1 MKKKTYLFCAAAL
14 VAACSLP
21 GCNDDES
28 AAPEKEILISVNAED
43 PATRAGVAGEQ
54 VDSLVFLGED
64 GSEALTLYQHVSQMS
79 GFPEETA
86 TKGSALTT
94 ANISQFGLDGYLT
107 TAVAGVASHYIDNR
121 QANKSGSAWTLYQ
134 SGTTPYNWVNGTSIA
149 FWARAPYTQ
158 AVTVSSDYSSMS
170 FNYTLPAP
178 QTDEADATR
187 QQDIVAAYANASYN
201 DTETAGTPGMVG
213 FTFGHALAAIRFD
226 ISNLASGYTV
236 TKVTLEGIN
245 AGGSCTVTPP
255 STTGAAPT
263 FAWTLGSTTGTYVQ
277 TLSASDFGSATVG
290 GSNRTAVLKENS
302 GKVFFIPPQTFGTGA
317 KATLTLNDGI
327 NTVNV
332 TASLA
337 GKTVAASNMYTYN
350 VTATMTVWEYTLE
363 SLSNLVTY
371 GHIAAPDFGTVTV
384 NSYKTSNT
392 SSTPVPVAWT
402 IQYSANGSTW
412 KNTLAE
418 ATSDKFGLAISA
430 QDGDHN
436 TITASVARAHTESEH
451 QLSGGGVEDAAVA
464 TLRSR
469 SAIGSSTNYFDLS
482 KHPFYPPASVGTSA
496 EEAQETANCYVITAP
511 GYYKFPLVY
520 GNAIKNGAT
529 NYQSFWPQHGTAD
542 ETVGNNV
549 SHFLHRFLQHNDQYI
564 TDPWLKNNGA
574 TVSDAVVVWQDMPNL
589 LKDSDISISGDYVQF
604 SIPEEQ
610 IRPGNIVLAARDAS
624 GTILWSWHLWVTE
637 KDLTPQAVND
647 WNGNTYQMMNYNL
660 GWTDANNAMSDKW
673 DSWDL
678 YVKVR
683 QDESGE
689 VKIFRVQQIGESIEV
704 KENVGS
710 NPFYQWGRKDPF
722 IGAIGSDSNKA
733 MYSTAYNVNNF
744 VRDATHTAFG
754 NPPSGSLIGH
764 SIKNPWIHY
773 YNATSWDYTGN
784 NHRASYG
791 NLWDA
796 VFINDDTSVRDNHA
810 TRVKSVYD
818 PCPRGFSVTAGYSYT
833 GFALGNAT
841 GWNRYQ
847 DHDVN
852 GEILTSAN
860 GYRFNTRNGS
870 GTIFFPFCGARGGDG
885 DQGIYSV
892 TSLGYYWTSV
902 CNPRTPVDYTNN
914 NDKKSIFLYIAI
926 GESPQDGTVRATH
939 EQMKAAAY
947 SIRPI
952 RDRESTPSQ
961 SAASAFVPESPTVSH
976 VLSW

>member
-1 MKKKTYLFCAAAL
+1 MKKKTYLFCATVL

-43 PATRAGVAGEQ
+43 PATRAGIAGEQ

-64 GSEALTLYQHVSQMS
+64 GSEALTLYEHVSQMT
-79 GFPEETA
+79 GFPEELA
-86 TKGSALTT
+86 TKGSTLTT
-94 ANISQFGLDGYLT
+94 ANIAQFGLDGYLT
-107 TAVAGVASHYIDNR
+107 TAITGKPTHYIDNG
-121 QANKSGSAWTLYQ
+121 QVNKSGSAWTLYQ
-134 SGTTPYNWVNGTSIA
+134 TGTTPYNWVNGTSIA

-158 AVTVSSDYSSMS
+158 AVTVASGYGTMS
-170 FNYTLPAP
+170 FNYTLPEH
-178 QTDEADATR
+178 QTDNADATR

-201 DTETAGTPGMVG
+201 DTEAAGTPGMVN

-226 ISNLASGYTV
+226 ISNLTSGYTV
-236 TKVTLEGIN
+236 TKVTLSGVN

-255 STTGAAPT
+255 STTGTAPT
-263 FAWTLGSTTGTYVQ
+263 FAWTLGTTTGTYVQ
-277 TLSASDFGSATVG
+277 TLSASDFGTATVG
-290 GSNRTAVLKENS
+290 GSNRTAVLKENG

-317 KATLTLNDGI
+317 TATLTLSDGI
-327 NTVNV
+327 NTVDV

-371 GHIAAPDFGTVTV
+371 GHLAAPDFGTVTV

-392 SSTPVPVAWT
+392 SSTPIPVAWT
-402 IQYSANGSTW
+402 IQYSANGTTW
-412 KNTLAE
+412 KNSLAE
-418 ATSDKFGLAISA
+418 TTGDKFGLTISA
-430 QDGDHN
+430 QDGDSN

-451 QLSGGGVEDAAVA
+451 QVSGGGVEDAAIA

-469 SAIGSSTNYFDLS
+469 TLIGSSTNYFDLS
-482 KHPFYPPASVGTSA
+482 KHPFYPPASVATSA

-529 NYQSFWPQHGTAD
+529 NYQSFWPQHGTEY
-542 ETVGNNV
+542 ETTGNNIAYY
-549 SHFLHRFLQHNDQYI
+549 LRRFLQHNDQYI

-574 TVSDAVVVWQDMPNL
+574 TVSDAVVLWQDAPYL
-589 LKDSDISISGDYVQF
+589 LEDSDISISGDYVQF
-604 SIPEEQ
+604 YIPEEH
-610 IRPGNIVLAARDAS
+610 IRPGNAVLAVRNAS
-624 GTILWSWHLWVTE
+624 GTILWSWHIWVTE
-637 KDLTPQAVND
+637 KDLTPQPVTD
-647 WNGNTYQMMNYNL
+647 WNGHSYQMMNYNL
-660 GWTDANNAMSDKW
+660 GWTDANGASSDKW

-678 YVKVR
+678 YVKVT
-683 QDESGE
+683 QDESGFAQ
-689 VKIFRVQQIGESIEV
+689 IFRVRQIGESIEV
-704 KENVGS
+704 MENVGS

-722 IGAIGSDSNKA
+722 IGANDNDNNKT

-744 VRDATHTAFG
+744 VSDATHTAFG
-754 NPPSGSLIGH
+754 NPPSGSIIGH
-764 SIKNPWIHY
+764 SIQNPWKHY

-784 NHRASYG
+784 NARASYG

-796 VFINDDTSVRDNHA
+796 AFIPNDNNVRDNYA
-810 TRVKSVYD
+810 TKIKSVYD
-818 PCPRGFSVTAGYSYT
+818 PCPRGFAVTAGYSYT
-833 GFALGNAT
+833 GFALSSAT
-841 GWNRYQ
+841 GWNYYASGQ
-847 DHDVN
+847 VN
-852 GEILTSAN
+852 GTLLTAEK
-860 GYRFNTRNGS
+860 GYRFNTKNGD
-870 GTIFFPFCGARGGDG
+870 GKIFFPFCGARGGDG
-885 DQGIYSV
+885 QTGIYDV

-902 CNPRTPVDYTNN
+902 CDPRTSTSGD
-914 NDKKSIFLYIAI
+914 NDRKAVFLYIAI
-926 GESPQDGTVRATH
+926 STAEQNGLIRATH

-952 RDRESTPSQ
+952 RDREATPSQ
-961 SAASAFVPESPTVSH
+961 SSAASASFSGVPTVSH